1 VNSLLRSVVLVLLLA
16 AGGVLTY
23 TAQRYEAQNPMASVR
38 LLTPRQWSLA
48 PVSSELK
55 TLRSPAF
62 TQGEILLEG
71 HITVKGEISL
81 NGEISLDSALR
92 SSDSLMRAFWNIP
105 AVPVDTLRWRL
116 WNECCGFDLRY
127 PVRLQSGALL
137 QTISRQG
144 GKEWAVVVPEDHL
157 SMWRRILE
165 NNPRIELYPK
175 M

>member
-1 VNSLLRSVVLVLLLA
+1 
-16 AGGVLTY
+16 
-23 TAQRYEAQNPMASVR
+23 YEAQNSMASVR

-48 PVSSELK
+48 PLSSELK

-62 TQGEILLEG
+62 TRGEIPLEG
-71 HITVKGEISL
+71 QITVKGEISL
-81 NGEISLDSALR
+81 DSALQ

-116 WNECCGFDLRY
+116 WNECCGFDLQY
-127 PVRLQSGALL
+127 PVSLQAGAIL
-137 QTISRQG
+137 QTIAREG
-144 GKEWAVVVPEDHL
+144 GEEWTVVVPEDHL
-157 SMWRRILE
+157 SMWRLILE

>member
-1 VNSLLRSVVLVLLLA
+1 
-16 AGGVLTY
+16 
-23 TAQRYEAQNPMASVR
+23 
-38 LLTPRQWSLA
+38 QWSLA
-48 PVSSELK
+48 PVFTELK

-62 TQGEILLEG
+62 TQGEI
-71 HITVKGEISL
+71 
-81 NGEISLDSALR
+81 SLDSAIR

-105 AVPVDTLRWRL
+105 VVPVDTLRWRL

-137 QTISRQG
+137 QAIARQG

>member
-1 VNSLLRSVVLVLLLA
+1 MNSVLRSVVLVLLLA

-48 PVSSELK
+48 PLSSELK

-62 TQGEILLEG
+62 TRGEIP
-71 HITVKGEISL
+71 L
-81 NGEISLDSALR
+81 NGEIPLDSALQ

-105 AVPVDTLRWRL
+105 TVPVDTLRWRL

-137 QTISRQG
+137 QAIALQG
-144 GKEWAVVVPEDHL
+144 GK
-157 SMWRRILE
+157 
-165 NNPRIELYPK
+165 
-175 M
+175 

>member
-1 VNSLLRSVVLVLLLA
+1 MNSVLRSVVLVLLLA

-23 TAQRYEAQNPMASVR
+23 TAQRFEAQNPMASVR

-48 PVSSELK
+48 PVSAEMK

-62 TQGEILLEG
+62 TRGEIP
-71 HITVKGEISL
+71 
-81 NGEISLDSALR
+81 LDSAIR
-92 SSDSLMRAFWNIP
+92 SSDSLIRAFWNIP

-137 QTISRQG
+137 QAIARQG

>member
-1 VNSLLRSVVLVLLLA
+1 VNYVLRAVVLVLLLA

-48 PVSSELK
+48 PLSSELK

-62 TQGEILLEG
+62 THGEIP
-71 HITVKGEISL
+71 L
-81 NGEISLDSALR
+81 NGEISLDSAIR

-127 PVRLQSGALL
+127 PVRLQSGSLL
-137 QTISRQG
+137 QAIARQG
-144 GKEWAVVVPEDHL
+144 GKEWAVVVPENHL
-157 SMWRRILE
+157 SMWRCILE

>member
-1 VNSLLRSVVLVLLLA
+1 
-16 AGGVLTY
+16 
-23 TAQRYEAQNPMASVR
+23 MASVQ

-62 TQGEILLEG
+62 TRGEIP
-71 HITVKGEISL
+71 
-81 NGEISLDSALR
+81 LDSAIR

-137 QTISRQG
+137 QAIARQG

>member
-1 VNSLLRSVVLVLLLA
+1 MNSILRAVVLVLLLA
-16 AGGVLTY
+16 AGGAVTY
-23 TAQRYEAQNPMASVR
+23 MAQQYEAQNPMASVH
-38 LLTPRQWSLA
+38 LLTPRQWYLA
-48 PVSSELK
+48 PVSAEMK

-62 TQGEILLEG
+62 TRVEIP
-71 HITVKGEISL
+71 
-81 NGEISLDSALR
+81 LDSALK

-105 AVPVDTLRWRL
+105 TVPVDTLRWRL

-137 QTISRQG
+137 QAIARQG

>member
-1 VNSLLRSVVLVLLLA
+1 MGSFLRAVFLVLLLA

-48 PVSSELK
+48 PVSAEMK
-55 TLRSPAF
+55 TMRSPAF
-62 TQGEILLEG
+62 TRGEIPLEG
-71 HITVKGEISL
+71 FITVKGEIPL
-81 NGEISLDSALR
+81 NVEISLDSAIR

-105 AVPVDTLRWRL
+105 TVPVDTLRWRL

-127 PVRLQSGALL
+127 PVRLQSVALL
-137 QTISRQG
+137 QAIAHQG

-157 SMWRRILE
+157 
-165 NNPRIELYPK
+165 
-175 M
+175 

>member
-1 VNSLLRSVVLVLLLA
+1 MNSVLRSVVLVLLLA

-23 TAQRYEAQNPMASVR
+23 TAQRYEAQNPMASVH
-38 LLTPRQWSLA
+38 LFTPRQWSLA
-48 PVSSELK
+48 PLSSELK

-62 TQGEILLEG
+62 TQGEMP
-71 HITVKGEISL
+71 
-81 NGEISLDSALR
+81 LDSALK
-92 SSDSLMRAFWNIP
+92 SSDSLIRAFWNIP
-105 AVPVDTLRWRL
+105 TVPVDTLRWRL

-137 QTISRQG
+137 QAIARQG
-144 GKEWAVVVPEDHL
+144 GKEWAVVVPENHL
-157 SMWRRILE
+157 SMWRLILE

>member
-1 VNSLLRSVVLVLLLA
+1 MNSVLRAVFLVLLLA

-48 PVSSELK
+48 PLSSELK

-62 TQGEILLEG
+62 TRGEIP
-71 HITVKGEISL
+71 
-81 NGEISLDSALR
+81 LDSAIR

-116 WNECCGFDLRY
+116 LNECCGFDLRY

-137 QTISRQG
+137 QAIARQG

>member
-1 VNSLLRSVVLVLLLA
+1 MNSVLRAVFLVLLLA
-16 AGGVLTY
+16 AGGAVTY
-23 TAQRYEAQNPMASVR
+23 MAQQYEAQNPMASVH

-48 PVSSELK
+48 PVSAEMK

-62 TQGEILLEG
+62 TRVEIP
-71 HITVKGEISL
+71 
-81 NGEISLDSALR
+81 LDSALK

-105 AVPVDTLRWRL
+105 TVPVDTLRWRL

-137 QTISRQG
+137 QAIARQG
-144 GKEWAVVVPEDHL
+144 GKEWAVVVPENHL
-157 SMWRRILE
+157 SMWRLILE